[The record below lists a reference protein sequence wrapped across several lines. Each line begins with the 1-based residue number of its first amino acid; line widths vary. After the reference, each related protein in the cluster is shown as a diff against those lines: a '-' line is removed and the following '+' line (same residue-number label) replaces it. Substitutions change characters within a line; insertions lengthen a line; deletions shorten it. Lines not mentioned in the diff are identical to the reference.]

1 MIKKYLLVLS
11 AMIVLSILN
20 GCGGDSKKTSLETRS
35 TTVNKIPTAI
45 ASASELNATIGE
57 SIDFSST
64 ESSDSD
70 GTIISYTWTDKNGK
84 FLSNKANFNRLF
96 SEDGEYKTTLSI
108 TDDRGGAST
117 DTVIVKI
124 TKNNTLPVTS
134 DEPPEALG
142 TASATDINSGENVH
156 FADASSY
163 DPEGSELT
171 YEWRDMDG
179 ILLST
184 SKTLDRELYYRP
196 QYDTGNET
204 TRYVKT
210 LYVRDAQ
217 GNVSSVD
224 FEVFAHKSLQ
234 NQAPT
239 VDLGGDKSI
248 LVETSVTLRAD
259 ANDPDGVI
267 DSYVWKKGSTIVSG
281 SSYASTY
288 STGSLPVGTHE
299 FTVIVTD
306 NDGRETTDIIIVEVT
321 VSGSVGTST

>member
-1 MIKKYLLVLS
+1 MVKKFSLVLS
-11 AMIVLSILN
+11 TTIALFMLN
-20 GCGGDSKKTSLETRS
+20 GCGGDSKKTSLETKS
-35 TTVNKIPTAI
+35 TTVNKYPIAIAI
-45 ASASELNATIGE
+45 ASEINTTIGK
-57 SIDFSST
+57 SINFSAAN
-64 ESSDSD
+64 SSDSD
-70 GTIISYTWTDKNGK
+70 GTIISYTWTDKDGK
-84 FLSNKANFNRLF
+84 LLSNEANFNRLF
-96 SEDGEYKTTLSI
+96 NKDGKYKTTLSI

-117 DTVIVKI
+117 DTITVKI
-124 TKNNTLPVTS
+124 TKNNTSPNTS
-134 DEPPEALG
+134 DEPPVASG

-156 FADASSY
+156 FADDGSY

-184 SKTLDRELYYRP
+184 SRTLDRELYYRP
-196 QYDTGNET
+196 QHDTGNGT

-239 VDLGGDKSI
+239 VDLGEDKSI
-248 LVETSVTLRAD
+248 LVGTSATLRAD

-281 SSYASTY
+281 PSYASTY
-288 STGSLPVGTHE
+288 STGDLPIGTHE

-306 NDGRETTDIIIVEVT
+306 NDGQETTDIVTIVVNAT
-321 VSGSVGTST
+321 GAGF